1 MQCVKRCL
9 ILIYVTLLLVFLVSC
24 GCNHNWQ
31 AATCT
36 EPRTCTLCGE
46 SEGDAAGHAEGN
58 WVVAQEATA
67 YQVGIREQKCTSCGE
82 VLHSEEFCADPV
94 FYTSDLGMSAD
105 EFITVFNKLA
115 DGDYVIKPDGSDYV
129 VHWLGTLDISTSIS
143 FALIVCDELQS
154 AIRWSKIKRGNN
166 ERVDVNVHLVAL
178 SELHK
183 RIKAGAR
190 IIAITSTPKTVR
202 EEFENKYVDRL
213 LCEGWE
219 KDSDER
225 SDLRGV

>member
-9 ILIYVTLLLVFLVSC
+9 ILICVTLLLVFLVSC

-129 VHWLGTLDISTSIS
+129 VHWLGSLDISTSIS
-143 FALIVCDELQS
+143 FSENSSGLLTSISLDGRE
-154 AIRWSKIKRGNN
+154 
-166 ERVDVNVHLVAL
+166 L
-178 SELHK
+178 SENGHNQVKICLAMFRVLNPHLSEGDSIDEFK
-183 RIKAGAR
+183 LAASGGGKEFIRGAR
-190 IIAITSTPKTVR
+190 YLYTEINSLDTLWFTIQI
-202 EEFENKYVDRL
+202 D
-213 LCEGWE
+213 
-219 KDSDER
+219 
-225 SDLRGV
+225 